1 MKTFNQ
7 FCSEAY
13 QLDENVFLNT
23 VRGAMA
29 NPVVR
34 NVVGKTRTGRFVRS
48 LALPQVPGP
57 VGDLV
62 DLGVSAATMGPTG
75 VAVTGLQKA
84 AKYAAPAGKAITK
97 ARTERDA
104 TARQALSTAPSTR
117 GMTFADRERLV
128 QGTRLK
134 GV

>member
-1 MKTFNQ
+1 MKTFHQ

-13 QLDENVFLNT
+13 QLDENILTNT
-23 VRGAMA
+23 VRGAWS

-34 NVVGKTRTGRFVRS
+34 NVVGKTRAGRFVRS

-62 DLGVSAATMGPTG
+62 DLGLSAATMGPAG

-84 AKYAAPAGKAITK
+84 AKYGAPVGKAISK
-97 ARTERDA
+97 AQTQRDD

-117 GMTFADRERLV
+117 GMSFADRERLV
-128 QGTRLK
+128 KGTRLR
-134 GV
+134 GI